1 MKRLYNASILFVL
14 ALSIFLSGCA
24 TNQKL
29 SDVDRKRIDV
39 VKVNDKVEK
48 VPQMFY
54 FGPGAAIGLMF
65 GAIGGAIAGAANIGP
80 GEELLAFAEKNG
92 VRIEEIVSQE
102 FNEAL
107 RKSGKVKIV
116 DSQGTKAATINV
128 SVTQF
133 GFSVPHGFSS
143 ILVPI
148 VSIKCE
154 LIDVDG
160 KVLWI
165 GNDRVLPLGNP
176 VEGIPA
182 DEMRQNAK
190 AIESAWRGAS
200 KHIVTNIINEL

>member
-1 MKRLYNASILFVL
+1 MKRFFNGSILFVF

-24 TNQKL
+24 VNQKL

-48 VPQMFY
+48 APGMFY

-80 GEELLAFAEKNG
+80 GEEMHAFAEKNG

-102 FNEAL
+102 FKEAL
-107 RKSGKVKIV
+107 RKSGKLKIA
-116 DSQGTKAATINV
+116 DSQGARAATINV

-133 GFSVPHGFSS
+133 GFSVPHGLSS
-143 ILVPI
+143 NLVPI

-154 LIDVDG
+154 MVDVDG

-165 GNDRVLPLGNP
+165 GNDRVLSLGNP
-176 VEGIPA
+176 VDGMPA
-182 DEMRQNAK
+182 DELRQNAK
-190 AIESAWRGAS
+190 AIEAAWRGAT
-200 KHIVTNIINEL
+200 KHIVTIIINEL